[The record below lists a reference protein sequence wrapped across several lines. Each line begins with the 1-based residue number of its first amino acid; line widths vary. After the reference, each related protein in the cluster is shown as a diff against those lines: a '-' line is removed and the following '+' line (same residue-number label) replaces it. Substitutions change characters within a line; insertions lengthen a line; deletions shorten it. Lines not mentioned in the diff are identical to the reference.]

1 MFVCLLPSDFSAV
14 PAIFAGRI
22 RRGRCPHRPDRR
34 QAAIVF
40 FLLLPAPKIVSG
52 FAGGLALRPIGRERG
67 LDHLGAAVADPSG
80 IARLPAALLV
90 HRLASFLVVFYPVS
104 RRPLPA
110 WRPSLPWPGHPPG
123 SLELLLLSG
132 TCHHILCRFG
142 SRLLHHGIDRTL
154 A

>member
-1 MFVCLLPSDFSAV
+1 MTEGIRTLCLRKSPRVTLLS
-14 PAIFAGRI
+14 
-22 RRGRCPHRPDRR
+22 
-34 QAAIVF
+34 
-40 FLLLPAPKIVSG
+40 LLPAPKIISG
-52 FAGGLALRPIGRERG
+52 FAGGLSLGAIPLEWR
-67 LDHLGAAVADPSG
+67 LDHLRPAVSNPAG
-80 IARLPAALLV
+80 IGRLSATLLV
-90 HRLASFLVVFYPVS
+90 HLLTAFPLVFYPVS

-110 WRPSLPWPGHPPG
+110 WRPSIPWPGHPPG